1 MRKKKKRS
9 IGKGVKYNSAKGGT
23 CRRKESRNE
32 TKEWKEVEGHE
43 LDRKE
48 KRSEKEWK
56 NISCV
61 GKKRNAKEWM
71 VMTWVGKTKGVQRSG
86 WR

>member
-1 MRKKKKRS
+1 M
-9 IGKGVKYNSAKGGT
+9 
-23 CRRKESRNE
+23 
-32 TKEWKEVEGHE
+32 
-43 LDRKE
+43 DRKE